1 MTTLSDPLLLV
12 PPGEPRRVPALHGLL
27 WLQQGFRMFTAQP
40 GRWGAV
46 LGLWLWLTI
55 ALPMLLRWGLQQLS
69 EVGLIALRPLGL
81 EDTLGDALSVL
92 PMLVPLAMVLLFPL
106 VFAGLM
112 VGCQAAAR
120 GEPLRPSHLI
130 AGFEREPGRLVTVGG
145 INAIGQILMSAVIGW
160 MVHNHFADVDLS
172 SLNSGDPLT
181 ASQAALVLER
191 LSDML
196 PSVLPV
202 LVLQIVLMAALW
214 FTPPLLAFHQQGA
227 LAAVRAS
234 VQACARN
241 PASLIVYALAMV
253 LMLAFVGALS
263 LSVQAGGV
271 LFGLIALL
279 VLAAALTTVIGSVYV
294 SYCDIFDQPLR

>member
-1 MTTLSDPLLLV
+1 MNTLTDPLLLV
-12 PPGEPRRVPALHGLL
+12 PPREPRRVPALHGLL
-27 WLQQGFRMFTAQP
+27 WLQQGFRLFTAQP
-40 GRWGAV
+40 ARWGAV

-55 ALPMLLRWGLQQLS
+55 VLPTLLGWGLQQVR
-69 EVGLIALRPLGL
+69 EVGLIALRPIGL
-81 EDTLGDALSVL
+81 ADTLGDALSVL

-120 GEPLRPSHLI
+120 GEPLRPAHLI

-145 INAIGQILMSAVIGW
+145 INAVGQILMSAVIGW
-160 MVHNHFADVDLS
+160 LVRSHFADVDLS
-172 SLNSGDPLT
+172 SLNTAPLT
-181 ASQAALVLER
+181 PSQAALVLQR
-191 LSDML
+191 LSEML

-241 PASLIVYALAMV
+241 AASLIVYALAMV
-253 LMLAFVGALS
+253 LMLAFVGAIS
-263 LSVQAGGV
+263 LSVQDGGV
-271 LFGLIALL
+271 VFGLIALM